1 MADRALP
8 PEVAKAKLYLREGDL
23 PLADVVA
30 LAEALVK
37 QDEVS
42 YARRVLERGSD
53 DPLGEPALVLKL
65 RQQHALATSKDL
77 DLPST
82 RHAAALEIL
91 ERTADLATTRD
102 PETLGIAGGIL
113 KRWWELDGNVRHLER
128 SLAFYRRGYEAG
140 IGADNGYTAVNTA
153 YLLDLLAALDAEDA
167 AAAGAAAPDDD
178 PRRSEAARIRR
189 EVTEVLPA
197 LPDEPGKAWL
207 REAWWFHATLAEAYF
222 GLEDYDRA
230 AASLTDAHAC
240 DVEAWQFE
248 STIRQLANLAQLRG
262 GGLGQLDRE
271 AFLASEPAQFVAGFL
286 GAAATEGALSAR
298 LGRIGLALSGGGFR
312 ASLFHIG
319 VLAKLAEL
327 DVLRRAE
334 VLSCVS
340 GGSIVGAHYYLKVR
354 HLLQSKHD
362 DDVTQ
367 EDYIQLVREL
377 ADEFVEGLQSNI
389 RCLGGLNPVTHL
401 RTIVQP
407 DYTTRTIGELFER
420 EIYSKVRDGEESGE
434 RWVTDLFVQPKGA
447 QEGFQPKRHNWLRR
461 AKVPILVLNAT
472 TLNTGHN
479 WQFTA
484 SWMGEPPAGSENPAD
499 RNDVLRRMWY
509 SEAPKQHRRIRLG
522 HAVAASA
529 CVPGLFNPMV
539 FRGLYGQVDGNLVPM
554 TVKLVDGGVHD
565 NQGTASLVEQACSV
579 MLVSDASGQM
589 GTQDD
594 PGGSLTSV
602 PLRSSSILMA
612 RVRGAQYDD
621 LVARLRASVLRGL
634 VFVHMK
640 HELPLR
646 VVDWTDTDDP
656 TKLPKLE
663 PTSYELS
670 RTIQKLLSGV
680 RTDLDAFHEAESFAL
695 MTSGYKI
702 TGAEFERSL
711 GDFPTSRVDVDW
723 PFLAVEPLMRPNVA
737 DRKQLDDVLKVS
749 GERFFKL
756 LRLSRFA
763 RAGALAAIGIA
774 LLAVAY
780 AFWNWRDQTLLTV
793 GVLGALVLAYAA
805 LSFVTKKLGKLRFR
819 ETIARAGVEL
829 ALAVLAPIF
838 FGLHLLFTNRR
849 YLARGRVTRD
859 DAGTTTIGTPGMF
872 ERIRNS
878 RSRSSRAA
886 ARTH

>member
-1 MADRALP
+1 MAGRTLP
-8 PEVAKAKLYLREGDL
+8 PEVTKAKAYLRDDDL
-23 PLADVVA
+23 PPADVVA
-30 LAEALVK
+30 LAEALLK
-37 QDEVS
+37 KDEVS
-42 YARRVLERGSD
+42 YARRVLERAAG
-53 DPLGEPALVLKL
+53 DPRGEPGLVLKL
-65 RQQHALATSKDL
+65 QQQHAWATSKDL

-82 RHAAALEIL
+82 RHEDALDIL
-91 ERTADLATTRD
+91 DRTAELATTRD

-113 KRWWELDGNVRHLER
+113 KRWWDLDGNVRHLER

-140 IGADNGYTAVNTA
+140 IAEDNGYTAVNTA
-153 YLLDLLAALDAEDA
+153 FLLDLLTALDAEDA
-167 AAAGAAAPDDD
+167 AAGGAAAPVDD
-178 PRRSEAARIRR
+178 PRRSAAGRIRR
-189 EVTEVLPA
+189 EITEVLPA
-197 LPDEPGKAWL
+197 LPDKPGKAWL
-207 REAWWFHATLAEAYF
+207 KTAWWFHATLAEAYF

-230 AASLTDAHAC
+230 AASLNDAHAC
-240 DVEAWQFE
+240 EEEAWQFE
-248 STIRQLANLAQLRG
+248 STIRQLASLAQLRA
-262 GGLGQLDRE
+262 GGLGRLDRQ
-271 AFLASEPAQFVAGFL
+271 AFLSSEPAQLVAGFL
-286 GAAATEGALSAR
+286 GAAAAEGALSAR
-298 LGRIGLALSGGGFR
+298 LGKIGLALSGGGFR

-327 DVLRRAE
+327 DVLRRVE

-354 HLLQSKHD
+354 HLLQRKHD

-367 EDYIQLVREL
+367 EDYIELVREL
-377 ADEFVEGLQSNI
+377 TDEFVEGVQSNI
-389 RCLGGLNPVTHL
+389 RCLGGLNPITHL

-407 DYTTRTIGELFER
+407 DYTTRRIGVLFER
-420 EIYSKVRDGEESGE
+420 ELYSKVRDGEESSD
-434 RWVTDLFVQPKGA
+434 RWLTDLFVHPKGA
-447 QEGFQPKRHNWLRR
+447 QEGFEPKRHNWLRR
-461 AKVPILVLNAT
+461 AKVPMLVLNAT

-499 RNDVLRRMWY
+499 RNDILRRMWY
-509 SEAPKQHRRIRLG
+509 SEAPKQHQNIRLG

-539 FRGLYGQVDGNLVPM
+539 FRGLYGQVDGDRVSM

-589 GTQDD
+589 GTQED

-621 LVARLRASVLRGL
+621 LVARLRASVLRGF

-640 HELPLR
+640 QEVPLR

-663 PTSYELS
+663 PPSYELS

-680 RTDLDAFHEAESFAL
+680 RTDLDAFHDAEAYAL

-702 TGAEFERSL
+702 TGSEFARCL
-711 GDFPTSRVDVDW
+711 PDFPTSRADVDW
-723 PFLAVEPLMRPNVA
+723 PFLAVEPLMRPNLE

-756 LRLSRFA
+756 LRLSRVA
-763 RAGALAAIGIA
+763 RAGALAALA
-774 LLAVAY
+774 LAVLAVAF
-780 AFWNWRDQTLLTV
+780 AFWTWRDQTLLTV

-819 ETIARAGVEL
+819 ETVARAGVEL

-838 FGLHLLFTNRR
+838 FGLHLLLTNRR

-859 DAGTTTIGTPGMF
+859 ASGTTTIGTPGLLA
-872 ERIRNS
+872 RIRKS
-878 RSRSSRAA
+878 LSRSSRAA
-886 ARTH
+886 VRP

>member
-1 MADRALP
+1 
-8 PEVAKAKLYLREGDL
+8 
-23 PLADVVA
+23 
-30 LAEALVK
+30 
-37 QDEVS
+37 
-42 YARRVLERGSD
+42 
-53 DPLGEPALVLKL
+53 
-65 RQQHALATSKDL
+65 
-77 DLPST
+77 
-82 RHAAALEIL
+82 
-91 ERTADLATTRD
+91 
-102 PETLGIAGGIL
+102 
-113 KRWWELDGNVRHLER
+113 
-128 SLAFYRRGYEAG
+128 
-140 IGADNGYTAVNTA
+140 
-153 YLLDLLAALDAEDA
+153 
-167 AAAGAAAPDDD
+167 
-178 PRRSEAARIRR
+178 
-189 EVTEVLPA
+189 
-197 LPDEPGKAWL
+197 
-207 REAWWFHATLAEAYF
+207 
-222 GLEDYDRA
+222 
-230 AASLTDAHAC
+230 
-240 DVEAWQFE
+240 
-248 STIRQLANLAQLRG
+248 
-262 GGLGQLDRE
+262 
-271 AFLASEPAQFVAGFL
+271 
-286 GAAATEGALSAR
+286 
-298 LGRIGLALSGGGFR
+298 
-312 ASLFHIG
+312 
-319 VLAKLAEL
+319 
-327 DVLRRAE
+327 
-334 VLSCVS
+334 
-340 GGSIVGAHYYLKVR
+340 
-354 HLLQSKHD
+354 
-362 DDVTQ
+362 
-367 EDYIQLVREL
+367 
-377 ADEFVEGLQSNI
+377 
-389 RCLGGLNPVTHL
+389 
-401 RTIVQP
+401 
-407 DYTTRTIGELFER
+407 
-420 EIYSKVRDGEESGE
+420 
-434 RWVTDLFVQPKGA
+434 
-447 QEGFQPKRHNWLRR
+447 
-461 AKVPILVLNAT
+461 
-472 TLNTGHN
+472 
-479 WQFTA
+479 
-484 SWMGEPPAGSENPAD
+484 
-499 RNDVLRRMWY
+499 
-509 SEAPKQHRRIRLG
+509 
-522 HAVAASA
+522 
-529 CVPGLFNPMV
+529 MV

-670 RTIQKLLSGV
+670 RTVQKLLSGV

-763 RAGALAAIGIA
+763 RAGALAAIAIA

-780 AFWNWRDQTLLTV
+780 AIWNWRDQTLLTV
-793 GVLGALVLAYAA
+793 GVLGALVLVYAA

-838 FGLHLLFTNRR
+838 FGLHLLVTNPR

-859 DAGTTTIGTPGMF
+859 DAGTTTIGTPGLLA
-872 ERIRNS
+872 RIRNG
-878 RSRSSRAA
+878 RARSSRTP
-886 ARTH
+886 ARTQ